1 MNIAIVTIIR
11 NYAIKIPIYVI
22 LLSFFDIKIL
32 IIEIILYICRKS
44 YKRKIM
50 YTEIT
55 KIIECGLSK
64 DSARVAMYA
73 KLLAEKYEADGE
85 KKISTK
91 IRSIL
96 NNNIKKNSL
105 MTEQFLNLPV
115 DNETRLS
122 IADILSPEINT
133 AELILSSS
141 VQEAV
146 KEFVE
151 IIEHKEKFIA
161 LGVEIH
167 NSLLLY
173 GPPGC
178 GKTSLAKYIA
188 KSIQLP
194 IIIARLDSM
203 ISSLLGNTSKN
214 IRKLFE
220 FADNKPCI
228 LFLDEFDAIAKNRKD
243 QNEQGELKR
252 VINSLL
258 QNIDDF
264 LANGNILIAATNHQ
278 ELLDDAIWR
287 RFEKV
292 IFIDKPGL
300 AEKKGLINSLIS
312 KFSNNLS
319 SSDIEKTALMLDD
332 LSYSEIKK
340 VINSSITKSII
351 NNRNEFKLID
361 IVYGYFQ
368 YQHSNEYTEDELVK
382 FLNENNISQ
391 KEIAKFMKTSI
402 RQVRNSLNLK

>member
-1 MNIAIVTIIR
+1 M
-11 NYAIKIPIYVI
+11 
-22 LLSFFDIKIL
+22 
-32 IIEIILYICRKS
+32 YICREY
-44 YKRKIM
+44 YKYETM

-85 KKISTK
+85 KKMSAK
-91 IRSIL
+91 IRSL
-96 NNNIKKNSL
+96 LDSNIKKNSL
-105 MTEQFLNLPV
+105 ITEQFLNLPV

-133 AELILSSS
+133 TELILSNS

-151 IIEHKEKFIA
+151 VIEHKEKFMA
-161 LGVEIH
+161 LGIEIH

-292 IFIDKPGL
+292 IFIDRPGL

-312 KFSNNLS
+312 KFANSLTK
-319 SSDIEKTALMLDD
+319 SDVEKMALMLDN

-340 VINSSITKSII
+340 VINGSITKSVI
-351 NNRNEFKLID
+351 NNRNEFNLVD
-361 IVYGYFQ
+361 VVYGYFQ
-368 YQHSNEYTEDELVK
+368 YQHSNEYTEEELVR
-382 FLNENNISQ
+382 FLSENNISQ
-391 KEIAKFMKTSI
+391 KEIAKFIGTSI
-402 RQVRNSLNLK
+402 RQIRNSLNLK